1 LVINS
6 SIQWTIFLQQPE
18 AQHETLRTMAPN
30 HSLYFFCLI
39 DLIFISHTATN
50 HIYNNVHDETKH
62 VRRLIGLY
70 NKKMDQWCSGLP
82 NSMRFQELNDN
93 RARSNMNPYQASLSL
108 HYYSARIVLNRPCF
122 SLPKSN
128 EKTGIRAFRSHLER
142 DSALICLR
150 SSLAMISLL
159 PDQPD
164 ADWAYRI
171 APWWTFLHF
180 LVQATTILLLHMS
193 VEDFKICQTGEGSA
207 KYTDSLAGVIAASEK
222 AMNWLLCL
230 KGTDEAAKRAF
241 ELLKDC
247 IERIKLQ
254 KGSDV
259 SDFYANHTPETTTTT
274 PRAQSNVSGGLDDR
288 TSHHDHD
295 SIGSTSQLEDAQ
307 VERSGDDA
315 HFRGPELAEAALD
328 NSQYPFGVLGD
339 DVDMSFYISH
349 PTDPMFDELL
359 LSLGVPTS

>member
-1 LVINS
+1 
-6 SIQWTIFLQQPE
+6 
-18 AQHETLRTMAPN
+18 
-30 HSLYFFCLI
+30 
-39 DLIFISHTATN
+39 
-50 HIYNNVHDETKH
+50 
-62 VRRLIGLY
+62 
-70 NKKMDQWCSGLP
+70 
-82 NSMRFQELNDN
+82 
-93 RARSNMNPYQASLSL
+93 MNPYQASLSL

-142 DSALICLR
+142 DSALVCLR

-207 KYTDSLAGVIAASEK
+207 KYTDLLAGVIAASEK
-222 AMNWLLCL
+222 AMKWLLCL

-241 ELLKDC
+241 ELLQDC

-254 KGSDV
+254 KGSYL
-259 SDFYANHTPETTTTT
+259 SDFYAHHTPETTTTT

-288 TSHHDHD
+288 TSHQDHH
-295 SIGSTSQLEDAQ
+295 SIGSTLQIEDAQ
-307 VERSGDDA
+307 VKRSGDDA
-315 HFRGPELAEAALD
+315 LFRGPELAEAALD

-339 DVDMSFYISH
+339 DVDMSCYISH

-359 LSLGVPTS
+359 LSLGVPISYVFS